1 MHPHAPHHRR
11 RRPAGTTSPGGHP
24 GPRPARRR
32 AAGAAAGLVVLLAAG
47 GALPASAWADD
58 DTHRVRVEVAGDGSA
73 GLVDGDGTYRA
84 GDTVRLTALPASE
97 ATTWGGWTSEELGWI
112 GARVHEFTMPDGD
125 VHLATSFRDRAPALT
140 EAYRDHFDVGAIWG
154 PQSYADP
161 RSSAVIARDYGVM
174 TAENAMKP
182 EALLPDRN
190 IADDGTVTFDW
201 STADAFVEQTRARG
215 MRVHGHVLV
224 WHSQSPP
231 RLNSGTTGGTRELA
245 RRNMER
251 YIQEVLTRYSG
262 LIPTWD
268 VVNEA
273 FIDSVAAFDPATD
286 DWQDF
291 LRGGPRGGT
300 SSWYRVY
307 AEGADASAGES
318 AGDFVYDAFVLAR
331 QHGPEVSL
339 QYNDFNLFESSGK
352 ARAVVAMASEL
363 NARYAQE
370 HPEDDRLLIEVIG
383 MQSHDYINQT
393 PALACTGSRVP
404 DLVDPVAEEWQSG
417 ACSDRQSLEASIRL
431 FRDAGLEV
439 AISELDLQVFE
450 AWDAMP
456 QGVNNNDLADYVDL
470 TDPSAKDLFHREG
483 ATYWVGK
490 ITNRAELEAIQ
501 AQRYAEFFQV
511 FSAYS
516 EGIERVTFWGLTDAD
531 SWRRNHNPLT
541 LNRDYSEKLAAWAVA
556 DPVGWLTRDEAPAP
570 SPEPTPFAGTVSTAR
585 VAPGGEVRVD
595 GRGATPG
602 GVVRAELHSEVEV
615 LGSVDAGPDGAYAL
629 TVRIPGHVLPG
640 AHTLVVVDEATGARW
655 AVPITVTDPA
665 RVPGGGP
672 DDPAGGTA
680 GGTGGGAGG
689 GAAEPAGWPEALAVT
704 GAGAAALVLVATVLL
719 AAGGATLVV
728 SRRRRA

>member
-1 MHPHAPHHRR
+1 VH
-11 RRPAGTTSPGGHP
+11 
-24 GPRPARRR
+24 
-32 AAGAAAGLVVLLAAG
+32 
-47 GALPASAWADD
+47 
-58 DTHRVRVEVAGDGSA
+58 VEVVGDGSA
-73 GLVDGDGTYRA
+73 GLADGDGTYRA
-84 GDTVRLTALPASE
+84 GDTVRLTAAPASE

-112 GARVHEFTMPDGD
+112 GARVQEFTMPDGD

-140 EAYRDHFDVGAIWG
+140 EAYRDQFDVGAIWG
-154 PQSYADP
+154 PQSYSDP
-161 RSSAVIARDYGVM
+161 RSSAVIARNYSVM

-182 EALLPDRN
+182 EALLPDGN
-190 IADDGTVTFDW
+190 IADDGTLTFDW
-201 STADAFVEQTRARG
+201 STADAFVEETRARG

-231 RLNSGTTGGTRELA
+231 RLNSGATGGTRELA
-245 RRNMER
+245 RSNMER
-251 YIQEVLTRYSG
+251 YIREVLTHYSG

-300 SSWYRVY
+300 SNWYRVY

-318 AGDFVYDAFVLAR
+318 AGDFLYDAFLLAR

-352 ARAVVAMASEL
+352 ARAVAAMASDL

-383 MQSHDYINQT
+383 MQSHDYLNQT

-404 DLVDPVAEEWQSG
+404 DLVDGAAEEWQAG
-417 ACSDRQSLEASIRL
+417 ACSDGQSLEASIRL
-431 FRDAGLEV
+431 FREAGLEV

-456 QGVNNNDLADYVDL
+456 QGVNINDLAVYADL
-470 TDPSAKDLFHREG
+470 TDPAAKDLFHRDG

-490 ITNRAELEAIQ
+490 IENRAELEAIQ

-511 FSAYS
+511 FTAYAD
-516 EGIERVTFWGLTDAD
+516 GIERVTFWGLTDAD

-556 DPVGWLTRDEAPAP
+556 DPVGWLTRDDDPAP
-570 SPEPTPFAGTVSTAR
+570 SPEPRPFAGTVSVAR
-585 VAPGGEVRVD
+585 MAPGDEVRVD
-595 GRGATPG
+595 GGGATPG
-602 GVVRAELHSEVEV
+602 GVVRAELHSEVAV

-629 TVRIPGHVLPG
+629 TVRIPERALPG
-640 AHTLVVVDEATGARW
+640 AHTLVVVDEASGARW
-655 AVPITVTDPA
+655 SAPITVTDPA
-665 RVPGGGP
+665 PVPGGGP
-672 DDPAGGTA
+672 SDPAGGT
-680 GGTGGGAGG
+680 GGDAGG
-689 GAAEPAGWPEALAVT
+689 GAADPAGRPEALAVT
-704 GAGAAALVLVATVLL
+704 GADAGALVLVATVLL
-719 AAGGATLVV
+719 AGGGTTLLV
-728 SRRRRA
+728 SRRRRG